1 VSSVLGRIGIGVIC
15 FAAGLLAVL
24 VWQGTLSNAEQRS
37 AALPTQNSEDL
48 EELRELL
55 EAESDA
61 REELVEQV
69 EELQRWLTDLE
80 VAALAIGPEATENPG
95 AADSE
100 APSENAATEP
110 DPQAAQVHP
119 PRHSFDE
126 RALIEAGLR
135 PDEAAYLR
143 ESYEQSVLD
152 RLYLRDQAIRDGWH
166 GRGKLAS
173 AQSQLEQRL
182 QEELGLES
190 YDLMLYGAGRRNRVV
205 VGNVFSRSAGE
216 GAGLQPGDMVRSY
229 AGRPIFSV
237 RELRGLTTQGE
248 PGEYV
253 SLEVERSGRL
263 VRLELPRGPIGVT
276 LRPERVLPEV
286 N

>member
-1 VSSVLGRIGIGVIC
+1 MGRIGIAVIC

-24 VWQGTLSNAEQRS
+24 GWQATHSDAGRGP
-37 AALPTQNSEDL
+37 AALPTQNGEDL
-48 EELRELL
+48 AELRKLL

-61 REELVEQV
+61 RQELAEQV
-69 EELQRWLTDLE
+69 EELERWLTDLE
-80 VAALAIGPEATENPG
+80 IAALAAAPEETEDPG
-95 AADSE
+95 AVGTE
-100 APSENAATEP
+100 ASSENGAREP
-110 DPQAAQVHP
+110 DPHSAEVRP
-119 PRHSFDE
+119 PRHTFDE
-126 RALIEAGLR
+126 QALIEAGLR

-143 ESYEQSVLD
+143 ERYEQSMLD
-152 RLYLRDQAIRDGWH
+152 RLYLRDQAVRDGWQ
-166 GRGKLAS
+166 GRGHLAT
-173 AQSQLEQRL
+173 AQSQQEQRL

-205 VGNVFSRSAGE
+205 VGDVFSRSAGE
-216 GAGLQPGDMVRSY
+216 GAGLKPGDMVRSY
-229 AGRPIFSV
+229 GGRPIFSI

-263 VRLELPRGPIGVT
+263 VRLELPRGPIGVM

>member
-1 VSSVLGRIGIGVIC
+1 MMGRIGIGVIC
-15 FAAGLLAVL
+15 FAAGLLGVIA
-24 VWQGTLSNAEQRS
+24 WQATYSDADRRPG
-37 AALPTQNSEDL
+37 ALLTQNRDDL
-48 EELRELL
+48 AELRKLL

-61 REELVEQV
+61 REELA
-69 EELQRWLTDLE
+69 EEIAEL
-80 VAALAIGPEATENPG
+80 AAAPEKTEDPG

-100 APSENAATEP
+100 ASSQSAATEP
-110 DPQAAQVHP
+110 GPAAAKAHP

-126 RALIEAGLR
+126 QALIVAGLR

-143 ESYEQSVLD
+143 ERYEETMLD
-152 RLYLRDQAIRDGWH
+152 RLYLRDQALRDGWA
-166 GRGKLAS
+166 GRGKLAT
-173 AQSQLEQRL
+173 AQSELEQSL

-205 VGNVFSRSAGE
+205 VGDVFSRSAGE
-216 GAGLQPGDMVRSY
+216 GAGLRPGDMVRSY
-229 AGRPIFSV
+229 AGRPIFGI
-237 RELRGLTTQGE
+237 RELRALTSQGE